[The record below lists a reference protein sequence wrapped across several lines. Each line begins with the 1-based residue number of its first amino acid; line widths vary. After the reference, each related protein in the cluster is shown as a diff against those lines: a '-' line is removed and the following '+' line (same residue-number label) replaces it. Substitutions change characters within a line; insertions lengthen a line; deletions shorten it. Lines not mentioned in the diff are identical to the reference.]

1 MLSERERLT
10 ALINNMREWTPGS
23 GAYHLEEE
31 DIPIEDTI
39 PEEVE
44 TAAPENTAA
53 PQG

>member
-31 DIPIEDTI
+31 DIPIV
-39 PEEVE
+39 VE
-44 TAAPENTAA
+44 ALMKLQISRTMKEFAGKE
-53 PQG
+53 